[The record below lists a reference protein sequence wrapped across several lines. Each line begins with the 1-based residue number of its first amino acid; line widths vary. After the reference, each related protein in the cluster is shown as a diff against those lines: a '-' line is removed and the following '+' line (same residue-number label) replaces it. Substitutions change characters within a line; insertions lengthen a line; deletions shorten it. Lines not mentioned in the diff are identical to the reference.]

1 MVSIKDIAQKC
12 NVSIATVSKALN
24 GHHDVSEET
33 RARVREAAQEMG
45 YITNAAARSLK
56 TNRTYNIGIIF
67 EDNRSLGL
75 AHDYFS
81 LVLGSVRNE
90 AEDKGYDITFISR
103 NADKKYSGYLQHCQY
118 RSVDGV
124 IIVNEDYEDP
134 MVVELVHSE
143 LPLVTIDH
151 VFNNRI
157 AVMSDNFE
165 GPRALVRYAAGMG
178 HKRIAFL
185 HGESTSVSENRVR
198 GFYSACEESGIK
210 ARPEYLIES
219 RYHDAQQ
226 CYENTKRLL
235 SLEEPPTC
243 IIFPDDYS
251 SIGGINAI
259 REAGLSVP
267 EDVSVMGYDGIGYA
281 EVMNPSLTTYR
292 QNTEA
297 LGRTAAAKLIELI
310 EKPRTAVLDR
320 IIISGSIVK
329 GGSVVPP
336 GSGE

>member
-1 MVSIKDIAQKC
+1 MVSIKDIALKC

-33 RARVREAAQEMG
+33 RARIREAAQEMG

-81 LVLGSVRNE
+81 LVLGSIRNE

-103 NADKKYSGYLQHCQY
+103 NADRKYSGYLQHCQY
-118 RSVDGV
+118 RGIDGV
-124 IIVNEDYEDP
+124 IIVNEDYDDP
-134 MVVELVHSE
+134 IVTELVHSE

-165 GPRALVRYAAGMG
+165 GPRTLVKYAAGMG
-178 HKRIAFL
+178 HRRIAFL
-185 HGESTSVSENRVR
+185 HGEDTSVSENRLR
-198 GFYSACEESGIK
+198 GFYSACDEEGIRV
-210 ARPEYLIES
+210 RPEYLAES
-219 RYHDAQQ
+219 FYHDAQQ
-226 CYENTKRLL
+226 CYEKTKRLL
-235 SLEEPPTC
+235 ALEEPPTC
-243 IIFPDDYS
+243 IMFPDDYS
-251 SIGGINAI
+251 SIGGINAV
-259 REAGLSVP
+259 REAGLSIP
-267 EDVSVMGYDGIGYA
+267 EDLSVMGYDGIGYA
-281 EVMNPSLTTYR
+281 EVMSPSLTTYR

-320 IIISGSIVK
+320 IIVKGRIVK

-336 GSGE
+336 GSGK